1 MYYKKV
7 LILLR
12 KVTIYQHNLE
22 TTIKTL
28 SSTNRVE
35 SIGLSKTTRKL
46 FMSLI

>member
-7 LILLR
+7 LILPR

-28 SSTNRVE
+28 SSANRVDPM
-35 SIGLSKTTRKL
+35 GL
-46 FMSLI
+46 